1 MTRQMYHVDGAISSN
16 EELAVRVKSGDGT
29 AAALLLSQNEGYLS
43 SEAMKLCGQYAL
55 PGIVDDL
62 KQEGALALLAAANAY
77 DPSGGAKLLT
87 YATGS
92 VRSAMLDHI
101 AECVLPVRL
110 PPGRYHQL
118 RRVAHLCATVPEEF
132 SEAEL
137 LEQICTVENISA
149 RAARSLLLDYRSILG
164 TVSLDD
170 PAFAVSQGGDPARA
184 YDSFMR
190 KKLLIQLM
198 KEVLTPREL
207 NVVKYHLGLGQPEGQ
222 EMTFAEL
229 AMRLNYNGPSAA
241 EKTFTRAIKKLRNS
255 LNAGEYGVWVA
266 AGQAIRKAKREAQ
279 EWQGS
284 ILPQVGWW
292 ENQRG
297 QKTDPTSKR
306 LCAKSKRPV

>member
-16 EELAVRVKSGDGT
+16 EELAVWVKSGDGA

-137 LEQICTVENISA
+137 LEQICTVENISS
-149 RAARSLLLDYRSILG
+149 RAAHSLLLDYRSILG

-170 PAFAVSQGGDPARA
+170 PAFAVSRGGDPARA

-279 EWQGS
+279 EWQGT

-292 ENQRG
+292 ENQG
-297 QKTDPTSKR
+297 SHGPKYS
-306 LCAKSKRPV
+306 CAKNKRPV

>member
-170 PAFAVSQGGDPARA
+170 PAFAVSRGGEPARA